1 MKRVVATGIVG
12 LVMGSG
18 VSAALAN
25 AGAQSPPQ
33 KWLVGLGHRVSTTKF
48 GTIKVYVTGDSNA
61 QAADAHAI
69 KALKAMGAP
78 APDQTTGTE
87 RVIVKPG
94 ATHKWLV
101 TVSNGASTI
110 TVGAIGYPNASRA
123 DARAIKQLQNMGA
136 AAPGAPT
143 RTQRVIA
150 EIWHL
155 RR

>member
-1 MKRVVATGIVG
+1 MKRLVTASIVAVAMAWAG
-12 LVMGSG
+12 
-18 VSAALAN
+18 SAALASS
-25 AGAQSPPQ
+25 GAQNPPR

-48 GTIKVYVTGDSNA
+48 GTIKVYVTGDRDA
-61 QAADAHAI
+61 KAADAHAI

-101 TVSNGASTI
+101 TLSNGASTI
-110 TVGAIGYPNASRA
+110 TVGAIGYPDASRA

-136 AAPGAPT
+136 PAAGAPT